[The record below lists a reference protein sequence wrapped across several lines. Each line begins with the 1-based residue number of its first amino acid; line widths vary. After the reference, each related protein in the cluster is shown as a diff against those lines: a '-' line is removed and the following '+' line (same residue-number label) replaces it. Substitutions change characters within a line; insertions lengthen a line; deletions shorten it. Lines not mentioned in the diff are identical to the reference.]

1 MEKKWKIENK
11 YNLCLIYQKESSEW
25 VIKTP
30 TIESIQNFSLNELQS
45 MELNELQSMEIQ
57 ECTNFLTHNSPAFL
71 YP

>member
-30 TIESIQNFSLNELQS
+30 NIESLQNFSLNELQS
-45 MELNELQSMEIQ
+45 MELNELQSMEI
-57 ECTNFLTHNSPAFL
+57 
-71 YP
+71 